1 MKDPVET
8 EQFRVE
14 GALAL
19 IRSVELGGDAERS
32 LSANTILKKS
42 GGQKTARRDAL
53 RRAIALT
60 DNPDTRRDLMFQLG
74 QVESTPGGEEDVE
87 IFEREWRRRFPFLSR
102 SATLLVG
109 PGRTQQA
116 CVGLGSFDERR
127 CPRDWS
133 TFVQTQR

>member
-1 MKDPVET
+1 
-8 EQFRVE
+8 
-14 GALAL
+14 
-19 IRSVELGGDAERS
+19 
-32 LSANTILKKS
+32 
-42 GGQKTARRDAL
+42 
-53 RRAIALT
+53 
-60 DNPDTRRDLMFQLG
+60 MFQLG

-133 TFVQTQR
+133 TFIQTQR